1 MHDITYKVYY
11 LKLREGTGENPTR
24 VDSTLVAYKGNTI
37 YKGTVNG
44 NTVYDQSVFEENVN
58 PIWFSLDGVIR
69 GWSAI
74 IPKFKKGSY
83 NSNSDGTISYSD
95 FGVGVVFIPS
105 GLAYFNSI
113 RPGIQA
119 YSNLVFNFKLH
130 NLRRRDHDRD
140 GILSM
145 NEYGPNFD
153 DDAIDTD
160 GDERPD
166 YIDVDDDADGVLTKT
181 ERSFTYLDGTETK
194 TGYYPFNGALVD
206 DPATPY
212 DDTKGIPS
220 CSNDFT
226 TATRLRRHLD
236 PTCRN

>member
-1 MHDITYKVYY
+1 M
-11 LKLREGTGENPTR
+11 
-24 VDSTLVAYKGNTI
+24 VDSSFVSYKGFSFAKT
-37 YKGTVNG
+37 TVDAVDTYTQ
-44 NTVYDQSVFEENVN
+44 TVFDSKQN
-58 PIWFSLDGVIR
+58 PVWLSLDEVIR
-69 GWSAI
+69 GWAEV
-74 IPKFKKGSY
+74 IPKFKTGTFS
-83 NSNSDGTISYSD
+83 SQVDGTISFD
-95 FGVGVVFIPS
+95 NFGAGVIFIPS
-105 GLAYFNSI
+105 GLAYFSSGTLTI
-113 RPGIQA
+113 PS
-119 YSNLVFNFKLH
+119 YSPLIFNFKLH

-145 NEYGPNFD
+145 HEYGPNFD
-153 DDAIDTD
+153 EDAIDTD

-181 ERSFTYLDGTETK
+181 ERSFTYLDGTETR

-206 DPATPY
+206 NPSTPY